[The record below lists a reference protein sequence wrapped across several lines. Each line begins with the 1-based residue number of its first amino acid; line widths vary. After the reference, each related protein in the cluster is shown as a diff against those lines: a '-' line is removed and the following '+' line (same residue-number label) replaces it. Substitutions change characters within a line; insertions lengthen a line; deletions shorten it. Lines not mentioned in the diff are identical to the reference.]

1 MKINGRNLKRR
12 LYGLTTIPQR
22 VARVRYFR
30 GHGVHSPFVYSI
42 VRQAFM
48 KRDLLS
54 EDQQLY
60 DALLQRGFPRKRA
73 IQLQNL
79 YTHCDYHA
87 FAIDQ
92 FDEHCDLCLLTEQ
105 VGEQATREL
114 MRRAAECHATVA
126 LISPYEGRERAELGR
141 QLIEEHPCTSVDKRA
156 FILFF
161 TNEKL
166 PKQHYRI

>member
-48 KRDLLS
+48 KCNLLS
-54 EDQQLY
+54 QDQQLY
-60 DALLQRGFPRKRA
+60 DALLQRGIARKRA
-73 IQLQNL
+73 VQLQNL
-79 YTHCDYHA
+79 YTHCDYHS
-87 FAIDQ
+87 FAIDR
-92 FDEHCDLCLLTEQ
+92 FDELCDLCLLTEQ
-105 VGEQATREL
+105 VGEQATREV
-114 MRRAAECHATVA
+114 MQRAAKHHTTVA
-126 LISPYEGRERAELGR
+126 LLSPYEGRERAELGR
-141 QLIEEHPCTSVDKRA
+141 RLIEEHPCTSVDKRA

-161 TNEKL
+161 TNDNL